1 MLNPIGLDTSRFNN
15 GLSKFSDIKST
26 LKSASQSNSNSSEFN
41 RLLQGSGKI
50 DSKTMNPR
58 QKKLYDTCLD
68 MEGLLW
74 KQVLGAMRKT
84 VGKHKLIDGGKGEE
98 IFNDFLYDEYAD
110 MMAKHGSSK
119 VAETMYNQ
127 LSLGV

>member
-15 GLSKFSDIKST
+15 ATSNFKNIKNT
-26 LKSASQSNSNSSEFN
+26 LESASKGDKNSSDFN
-41 RLLQGSGKI
+41 RLLHGDGKI
-50 DSKTMNPR
+50 DTKSMNPR
-58 QKKLYDTCLD
+58 QKKLYNTCVD

-84 VGKHKLIDGGKGEE
+84 IGKHKLIDGGQGEE
-98 IFNDFLYDEYAD
+98 VFKDFLYDEYAD

-127 LSLGV
+127 LSKGV